1 VARIVVT
8 STADADAAHIFKTLA
23 EKAGKIVA
31 IRYDAH
37 FDRVYDRLATHPG
50 SGASRSRLGPRIRI
64 CVVWPYV
71 VIYDYLESEDVV
83 TIMRVI
89 DGRRKIT
96 RSTLLVGD

>member
-1 VARIVVT
+1 MARIVVT

-64 CVVWPYV
+64 CVVWH
-71 VIYDYLESEDVV
+71 LESEDVV